1 MLCVTKKRMNEEIE
15 QLLIDIRRIG
25 PTHAHPAPK
34 VLFGEL
40 FDDEQV
46 EQYYEALV
54 GTLKC
59 AKKRGIIHFKGQM
72 LLKGIHDKVTITIV
86 EEGVEIDDKD
96 DDVSMSGTP
105 RSFTPRVSTTP
116 RPFTPRL
123 STTPRTFTPTA
134 SWTPKSFTSKTTT
147 PTALSS
153 STPRSF
159 TPRSFTPTSTS
170 APPTSSTPRVFS
182 YQKTKKEP
190 KSPIREKQ
198 KNEIAG
204 TSSDT
209 EGLPEEEDVSHSM
222 AIASDSEF
230 DIRKSPRRLI
240 VPAIFRSPMARE
252 GLPPRVARSPRWGSK
267 KKMPPRRP
275 LLVKPWGEQ
284 HMPNKA
290 NTDDND
296 DKKKYTA
303 APTLKLPPKK
313 SVPQRTKSEPAFLQ
327 PQRLPPP
334 QRSQRSI
341 LSTEVATQVQ
351 DEVNQLLLDIRRVGA
366 NPGEPTVKFGELFDD
381 EVVQNTYEALVGTL
395 RSAKRQGLID
405 FKGQML
411 LKGMHDNVEI
421 SVVEQ

>member
-1 MLCVTKKRMNEEIE
+1 MNEEIE

-25 PTHAHPAPK
+25 PTHAHPTPK

-72 LLKGIHDKVTITIV
+72 LLKGIHDNVTITIV
-86 EEGVEIDDKD
+86 EEGVEIDDKE
-96 DDVSMSGTP
+96 DDVALSVTP
-105 RSFTPRVSTTP
+105 RSFTPRV
-116 RPFTPRL
+116 

-134 SWTPKSFTSKTTT
+134 SWTPKSFTSKAIT
-147 PTALSS
+147 PSAWSSS

-159 TPRSFTPTSTS
+159 TPRSFTPRSFTPTSNA
-170 APPTSSTPRVFS
+170 APPPSSTPRAFS
-182 YQKTKKEP
+182 YQKKKKEP
-190 KSPIREKQ
+190 KSPIREKP
-198 KNEIAG
+198 KNEIVG
-204 TSSDT
+204 TFSDT
-209 EGLPEEEDVSHSM
+209 EGPPEGEDACATHSM

-230 DIRKSPRRLI
+230 DIRKSPRRVI
-240 VPAIFRSPMARE
+240 VPAIFRSPIARE

-267 KKMPPRRP
+267 KKIPPRRP
-275 LLVKPWGEQ
+275 LLVKPWSEQ
-284 HMPNKA
+284 DMPNKT
-290 NTDDND
+290 NDDD
-296 DKKKYTA
+296 YVDKKKFQP

-313 SVPQRTKSEPAFLQ
+313 LVPQRTKSESTFLQ
-327 PQRLPPP
+327 PK
-334 QRSQRSI
+334 RSPLQQQSHRSI
-341 LSTEVATQVQ
+341 LSTEVASQVQ

-421 SVVEQ
+421 SVVDQ